1 MIDLSKLSRKELVE
15 LNRRVVERIKELD
28 ADQTTDCMKG
38 FSIGDKVSF
47 EPPSGDPV
55 KGMVIKKNKKT
66 ISVLDDS
73 GHKWNVPPS
82 YLKHQNEG
90 NFIDA
95 KWTTIR

>member
-47 EPPSGDPV
+47 EPPNGEPV

-66 ISVLDDS
+66 ISVLDGS
-73 GHKWNVPPS
+73 GHKWNVSPS
-82 YLKHQNEG
+82 YLKHQDEDNI
-90 NFIDA
+90 IDA
-95 KWTTIR
+95 EWTTIR